1 MRTKILLATAAVIA
15 LSPTLAFAQ
24 ASTAGGA
31 VGGAIVGGA
40 VGGPVGAAIGAG
52 VGGTIGAAAEPPREV
67 YTYVERENAPSV
79 TVRERVVVGEPLG
92 ETVVLRPIPNHTEW
106 RFAVVNNKRVIVD
119 PDNPN
124 AVLWNPATAS
134 FDEAWQRLGVDDG
147 MLAVV
152 GGTGVFALFLTLGY
166 DAFFLTRAA
175 ASVPRGRPVF
185 PGIGNGVTPEEVF
198 KRYGMVLRNTRLLDP
213 LTPVEEW
220 GPGS

>member
-1 MRTKILLATAAVIA
+1 MTSRRPRIEGYAIVSHEGMIA
-15 LSPTLAFAQ
+15 LSDGSFPSELEIPADQEFYRQ
-24 ASTAGGA
+24 AVARAS
-31 VGGAIVGGA
+31 AIANGRHSA
-40 VGGPVGAAIGAG
+40 EGGPGQRNRKRLLLTRRVQ
-52 VGGTIGAAAEPPREV
+52 
-67 YTYVERENAPSV
+67 
-79 TVRERVVVGEPLG
+79 RVV
-92 ETVVLRPIPNHTEW
+92 
-106 RFAVVNNKRVIVD
+106 VD

-166 DAFFLTRAA
+166 DSFFLTRAA

-185 PGIGNGVTPEEVF
+185 PGVGNGVTPEDVF
-198 KRYGMVLRNTRLLDP
+198 KQYGMVLRSTRLLDP

-220 GPGS
+220 VPGS